1 MSPDMNNRS
10 AQILRALQ
18 KKYALEILIDLL
30 DHPYS
35 TVVDLSDR
43 LTTTNYKTVLGRI
56 KELTACGLITTS
68 VAERYNAHQLRNTTL
83 GKSVAMAIVG
93 ALEGDDTKN

>member
-1 MSPDMNNRS
+1 MNNRTIW
-10 AQILRALQ
+10 ILRTLQ
-18 KKYALEILIDLL
+18 QKYALEILIDLL

-35 TVVDLSDR
+35 TVTDLCDR
-43 LTTTNYKTVLGRI
+43 LTVTNYKTVLERI

-83 GKSVAMAIVG
+83 GTSIAISIKG
-93 ALEGDDTKN
+93 ALE